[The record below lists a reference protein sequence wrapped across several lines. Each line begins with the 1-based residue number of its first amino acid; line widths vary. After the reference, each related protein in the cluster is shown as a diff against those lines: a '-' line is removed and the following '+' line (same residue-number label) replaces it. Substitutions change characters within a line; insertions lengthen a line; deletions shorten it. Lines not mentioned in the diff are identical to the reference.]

1 MEGDDV
7 PVLEELSCE
16 QADTIANE
24 VINCIKRNGF
34 APVTVTVVDNNA
46 EIIV

>member
-1 MEGDDV
+1 MESDNSALIQD
-7 PVLEELSCE
+7 LSCE

-34 APVTVTVVDNNA
+34 APVTVTVVD
-46 EIIV
+46 